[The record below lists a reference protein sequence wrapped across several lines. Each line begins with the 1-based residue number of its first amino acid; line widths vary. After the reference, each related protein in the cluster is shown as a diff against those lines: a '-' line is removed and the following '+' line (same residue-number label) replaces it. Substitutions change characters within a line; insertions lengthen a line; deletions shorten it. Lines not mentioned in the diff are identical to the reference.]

1 MGRVVSIGSAVMFV
15 WAGLISPL
23 AAKEGFKRF
32 PIASAMILYDV
43 NTTGTSAGLKT
54 HTVGVSRLVFDQWGA
69 REIRE
74 EDVTEVQTGDFNET
88 RNRHTL
94 SLIDQGTVYSVDYDE
109 KVIYKTRDR
118 DMDMAIAQGK
128 DLTEE
133 NFTFLHD
140 IKAIRTGT
148 RTVAGLT
155 CDLWKAKGQEVCLYQ
170 GIPLAITIDADGFH
184 SQRTAVHALINKPV
198 SESEFTL
205 PSFPI
210 IVDEEY
216 TTNASAQTRT
226 EDYLEAVDDLQEA
239 MKGMAIDWREG
250 NHTLTPEQEKA
261 VINVLG
267 QRYLQKQKRLLP
279 KLEEAIVAAK
289 ACIRDANTSAAARA
303 CIDPINR
310 IDEELGDQTE
320 NFVYEPWDATRRE
333 TILRSLEGEH
343 QYLKVTLQCVRDHN
357 KTTEVIACTEGAL
370 NLSEQ

>member
-1 MGRVVSIGSAVMFV
+1 MGRIVWFGSAVVFV

-23 AAKEGFKRF
+23 SAKEGFKRF

-43 NTTGTSAGLKT
+43 NTTGTSAGLST
-54 HTVGVSRLVFDQWGA
+54 QTVGVSRLVFDQWGA

-94 SLIDQGTVYSVDYDE
+94 SMIDQGTVYSVDYDE
-109 KVIYKTRDR
+109 KIIYKTRDR
-118 DMDMAIAQGK
+118 DMDLAIAQGK
-128 DLTEE
+128 DLSEE

-140 IKAIRTGT
+140 LKAVRSGT
-148 RTVAGLT
+148 RIIAGLK
-155 CDLWKAKGQEVCLYQ
+155 CDLWKARGQEICLYK
-170 GIPLAITIDADGFH
+170 GIPLSISIDADGYH
-184 SQRTAVHALINKPV
+184 SQRTAVQALINRPV
-198 SESEFTL
+198 SESEFAL
-205 PSFPI
+205 PAFPI
-210 IVDEEY
+210 VVDDEY

-226 EDYLEAVDDLQEA
+226 EDYLEAVGDLQEA
-239 MKGMAIDWREG
+239 MKGMSIDWREG
-250 NHTLTPEQEKA
+250 NQTLTPEQEKE

-303 CIDPINR
+303 CIEPINR

-320 NFVYEPWDATRRE
+320 NFVYDDWNATRRE
-333 TILRSLEGEH
+333 AILRSLEGEH
-343 QYLKVTLQCVRDHN
+343 QYLKVTLKCVRDHN

-370 NLSEQ
+370 NLSE